1 MKYCLLLLPFLFIS
15 FILFGQDS
23 AYQWKVSSKKLA
35 ANQYELT
42 FSTRG
47 NTVWQ
52 LYAPNQSLS
61 EVPTTEIQF
70 ADSAIQTDGN
80 FKESGVAKNE
90 QSALFSTNIKFYNGP
105 TEWKQLVTIKGTI
118 PASLQGTLLY
128 TYGKG
133 EEFYPSISYPF
144 SVPLEGG
151 VQSSV
156 RIKVA
161 SIDINRPIVNCGDE
175 DTANQTIWQLFL
187 IGLGAGI
194 VSLSST

>member
-1 MKYCLLLLPFLFIS
+1 MKYYLLLLPLLFIS

-90 QSALFSTNIKFYNGP
+90 QSAKN
-105 TEWKQLVTIKGTI
+105 
-118 PASLQGTLLY
+118 
-128 TYGKG
+128 
-133 EEFYPSISYPF
+133 
-144 SVPLEGG
+144 
-151 VQSSV
+151 
-156 RIKVA
+156 
-161 SIDINRPIVNCGDE
+161 
-175 DTANQTIWQLFL
+175 
-187 IGLGAGI
+187 
-194 VSLSST
+194 